1 MALRICM
8 VIMFLAFAVTGV
20 GWLTTKWNLE
30 ASNEQYAYSLEEVSR
45 LAGIA
50 NGQVMLSN
58 QQIEQA
64 NANIGQLNDSIG
76 QLQQELVDAEK
87 FGAYWWER
95 AHPREF
101 ESVGVL
107 KAWLAEDDTDSTL
120 YIFGAGCISTYDC
133 DDYATALV
141 YNALA
146 DGYSVSTQIVDKHML
161 NSTIIGNEIYL
172 IEPQNDDVWLWG
184 YRD

>member
-1 MALRICM
+1 MALRICL
-8 VIMFLAFAVTGV
+8 VIMCLAVVVTGV

-30 ASNEQYAYSLEEVSR
+30 AANEQYAYSLEEVSR
-45 LAGIA
+45 LASIA
-50 NGQVMLSN
+50 NGQVVLTN
-58 QQIEQA
+58 QQIESA
-64 NANIGQLNDSIG
+64 NDSIG
-76 QLQQELVDAEK
+76 QLEAELADAEE

-101 ESVGVL
+101 ESVDEL

-120 YIFGAGCISTYDC
+120 YIFGKGCLGCYDC

-141 YNALA
+141 YNALY
-146 DGYSVSTQIVDKHML
+146 DGYSVSTQIVGNHML

-172 IEPQNDDVWLWG
+172 IEPQNDEVWLWK